1 MLDYNTLFVY
11 GKRLFQLKY
20 KISKY
25 GFHNNFDKHYIYNL
39 FNDRKDMK
47 EKDIDPYILTKEIG
61 ETYSNH
67 NPIKC
72 EVFFL
77 NGEDI
82 KDPRQLN
89 SSDKNLMNFDDVLLE
104 KQNKCNDFYIRVR
117 HSNVDCFY
125 LSQNYLR
132 LPRQTIRENS
142 NFICLFKQDNK
153 NIQHI
158 YQDHVSHDMS
168 YEEFRKCMYSL

>member
-20 KISKY
+20 KILKY

-61 ETYSNH
+61 ETYSND

-72 EVFFL
+72 EVFF
-77 NGEDI
+77 
-82 KDPRQLN
+82 
-89 SSDKNLMNFDDVLLE
+89 
-104 KQNKCNDFYIRVR
+104 
-117 HSNVDCFY
+117 
-125 LSQNYLR
+125 
-132 LPRQTIRENS
+132 
-142 NFICLFKQDNK
+142 
-153 NIQHI
+153 
-158 YQDHVSHDMS
+158 
-168 YEEFRKCMYSL
+168 